1 MKLKFLLYLSFLLG
15 GAINAKA
22 QTYGQ
27 WQGATQ
33 ATSFDYVLSGNG
45 TYAAGPSINSSVSS
59 QATPGWLP
67 APTGTAKARIATAAG
82 AGADVTLA
90 GSVLT
95 LNASKTNEP
104 NKVALYDVPNATAVT
119 SIFFDL
125 SFDGG
130 TQGTAV
136 IGFGK
141 TSDIFTDSNPLIN
154 ASAPGVFG
162 ALRFTVGNSFS
173 NSGVR
178 SSTFSYATPNTEV
191 FPKTGLINVEIYC
204 NHTNSAKSYTRGV
217 TNYSLPARAYHV
229 YANNTAVLVSASP
242 NLATSGELAVDQ
254 SINALLFAGTSS
266 ALNTLKFAV
275 SNIKFGWIPQNVL
288 PVKLISFTGEKATS
302 GVQLNWATASEKDNA
317 YFDVLRASNT
327 GDFKSVAQVSSKGQA
342 NGVSN
347 YQWIDRQPLHG
358 ENYYKIKQVDLNG
371 DSEEFGPVLV
381 NYNLETN
388 KLNAFVNTNQQL
400 LLAYQASATTTGDL
414 IVTDLSGKKLIV
426 KKISLQKGV
435 NQPTVDLSAVPKG
448 LYVVKLS
455 ENQNSGVAKFI
466 KP

>member
-1 MKLKFLLYLSFLLG
+1 MKLKFLLYIPFLLG
-15 GAINAKA
+15 ATVAAKA

-45 TYAAGPSINSSVSS
+45 TYAYGPSINSSVSS
-59 QATPGWLP
+59 QATAGWLP
-67 APTGTAKARIATAAG
+67 APIGTAKARISTAAG
-82 AGADVTLA
+82 AGADITLA

-130 TQGTAV
+130 TSGTAV

-178 SSTFSYATPNTEV
+178 LSTFSYGTPNTEV

-204 NHTNSAKSYTRGV
+204 NNTNAAKSYARGA
-217 TNYSLPARAYHV
+217 TNYSLPARSYHV
-229 YANNTAVLVSASP
+229 YANNTPVLVSASP
-242 NLATSGELAVDQ
+242 NLATSAELAVDQ

-266 ALNTLKFAV
+266 TLNTLKFAI

-288 PVKLISFTGEKATS
+288 PVKLISFYGEKTTS

-317 YFDVLRASNT
+317 YFEVLRASNT
-327 GDFKSVAQVSSKGQA
+327 GEFKSIAQVTPKGS
-342 NGVSN
+342 GSTTSN
-347 YQWIDRQPLHG
+347 YQWVDKAPLRG
-358 ENYYKIKQVDLNG
+358 DNYYKLKQVDLNG

-381 NYNLETN
+381 KYDLERN
-388 KLNAFVNTNQQL
+388 KLDAFVNANQQL
-400 LLAYQASATTTGDL
+400 MLAYQASTNTTGNL
-414 IVTDLSGKKLIV
+414 IVTDLNGKQLIA
-426 KKISLQKGV
+426 KKINLQKGN
-435 NQPTVDLSAVPKG
+435 NQPTVDLSSVPKG

-455 ENQNSGVAKFI
+455 ENQNNGVTKFI